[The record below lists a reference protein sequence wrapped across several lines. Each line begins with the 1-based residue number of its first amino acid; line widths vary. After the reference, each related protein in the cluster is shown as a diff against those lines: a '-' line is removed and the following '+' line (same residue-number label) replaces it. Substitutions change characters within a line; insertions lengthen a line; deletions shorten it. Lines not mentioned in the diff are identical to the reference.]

1 MTTEGC
7 LVADLELEERSEGR
21 PVQAGSLKPV
31 IDIIPAA
38 AYENPTWKGMA
49 YFLRDVAMYVAVV
62 TALILFSNV
71 FVVAGLE
78 VVMALI
84 TTALFVVGH
93 DAAHGALFKSKRT
106 NSIVGHLAMLPSMH
120 VYEGWVLGHNRV
132 HHPYTVRQ
140 GYDFVWHPY
149 TVEDYQ
155 AMGFVKRMRHRFEW
169 SWFGA
174 GAYYL
179 REVWLNKMITG
190 PFPARWVKAINRDRA
205 VVLGWA
211 GAFAVGLALIAWA
224 QGDSLFGIAWMI
236 TRVEI
241 LPFLAFCVMIG
252 SVVHVHHVQPTIR
265 WWKRAEWTKFRGQM
279 DGTTVLRVPKGL
291 DFFFHW
297 IMVHTPHHVDLRIPM
312 YNLPMAAKA
321 IEEHFPDVV
330 HDEKLRFRDFRSNT
344 KVCKL
349 YDFDSGT
356 WLPYAAARRSK
367 ELTA

>member
-1 MTTEGC
+1 M
-7 LVADLELEERSEGR
+7 ADLELEERSEGR
-21 PVQAGSLKPV
+21 PAQAGSLKPV

-62 TALILFSNV
+62 SALILFSNV

-149 TVEDYQ
+149 TVEDYR

-211 GAFAVGLALIAWA
+211 GAFAVGLALIALA

-265 WWKRAEWTKFRGQM
+265 WWKRAEWTERRCCEFPRDSTSSSTGSWCTPRTTSTFASRCTTCPWRQRRLKSTSPTSSTTRSCASVTSGATPRSASSTTSTVERGCPTPQL
-279 DGTTVLRVPKGL
+279 VRARNSPPELSGL
-291 DFFFHW
+291 W
-297 IMVHTPHHVDLRIPM
+297 SAPSR
-312 YNLPMAAKA
+312 
-321 IEEHFPDVV
+321 
-330 HDEKLRFRDFRSNT
+330 
-344 KVCKL
+344 
-349 YDFDSGT
+349 
-356 WLPYAAARRSK
+356 
-367 ELTA
+367 